1 MGVGGVGNR
10 GGSVVRG
17 GGDASVADGG
27 ADGGGARWRVAAGF
41 PMGFSE
47 SSGKASH
54 IASHSRLI

>member
-27 ADGGGARWRVAAGF
+27 ADGGGFAAGF